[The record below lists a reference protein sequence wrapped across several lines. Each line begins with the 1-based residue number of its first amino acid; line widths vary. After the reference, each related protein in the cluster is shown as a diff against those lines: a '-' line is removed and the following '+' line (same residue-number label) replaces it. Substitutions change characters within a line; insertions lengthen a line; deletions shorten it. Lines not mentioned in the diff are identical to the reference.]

1 MEKTFTVNVPDD
13 LWVDSWDQNK
23 EQTYT
28 YNGPETIYVVV
39 QLTEDF
45 PIIEW
50 SEDPIL
56 REVDPNKQQIIEL
69 DANEQTAIAYYY
81 YHNADEWEYEY
92 TTITNHDGSTHEEYT
107 NPTLEDIYQVVY
119 SIQDGFVLSPII
131 RETETEAE
139 KIAKG
144 RLTYVQKYKNAYDF
158 DEDVTAV
165 INTFESNINDYL
177 DTMATV
183 YPWRYVTIDTTE
195 IPKIPASLI
204 TVFNTLPEVE

>member
-165 INTFESNINDYL
+165 INTFESNINNYL

-183 YPWRYVTIDTTE
+183 YPWRYVNIDTTE

>member
-158 DEDVTAV
+158 DEDVTEV

-183 YPWRYVTIDTTE
+183 YPWRYVNIDTTE